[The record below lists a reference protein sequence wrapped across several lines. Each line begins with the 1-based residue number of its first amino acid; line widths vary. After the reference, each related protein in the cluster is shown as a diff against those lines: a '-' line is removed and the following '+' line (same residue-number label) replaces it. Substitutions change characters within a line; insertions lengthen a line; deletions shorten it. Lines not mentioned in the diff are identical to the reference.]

1 MPKKILFI
9 SYDGLTDPLGQSQIL
24 PYLIGLANKGYEIQ
38 IISAEKEERFQAHE
52 IEIREKIKNVNIHWA
67 YTHYTNRPPLLSTF
81 LLVNRIK
88 MLAHNFYSINHF
100 DIVHSRSLIPA
111 MIGLSLKRKYKSK
124 LIFDIRGFWVD
135 ERVEGGLWN
144 LRNPIF
150 RLLYNFFKKK
160 EKQLFL
166 SADGIVSLTNNA
178 KNFIQNHYKTE
189 AQFAVIPCSVDVN
202 HFDFSSISIDSKKQL
217 RASLGI
223 EESDFVLIYIGSL
236 GTRYLLNEMI
246 RFFKVLKNQR
256 ENAKMLFVS
265 NSPKE
270 LILKEAE
277 IEKVDIEDVII
288 TSSNYQEIPK
298 FINIADAGIFFIYT
312 GFTGKAVSPT
322 KQSELLAMGVPI
334 VANKGVGD
342 IETILQDQGLGVVLA
357 DFEDNSMAAAAKQLL
372 QTDYNRENIRT
383 KAKELF
389 ALDKAVETYSQ
400 LYAKL

>member
-81 LLVNRIK
+81 LLINRIK
-88 MLAHNFYSINHF
+88 KLAHNFYSINHF

-144 LRNPIF
+144 LKKPVYK
-150 RLLYNFFKKK
+150 LLYRFFKLK
-160 EKQLFL
+160 EKQLFEF
-166 SADGIVSLTNNA
+166 ADGIVSLTKNA
-178 KNFIQNHYKTE
+178 QNYIQDNYKTK
-189 AQFAVIPCSVDVN
+189 AQFAVIPCSVDSS
-202 HFDFSSISIDSKKQL
+202 HFDYSTIPIESKKQL

-223 EESDFVLIYIGSL
+223 EESDFVLVYVGSL

-270 LILKEAE
+270 LILKEVE
-277 IEKVDIEDVII
+277 IEKVDIEDIII
-288 TSSNYQEIPK
+288 TSSNYQEIPNY
-298 FINIADAGIFFIYT
+298 INIADAGIFFIYT

-322 KQSELLAMGVPI
+322 KQSELLVMGIPI

-342 IETILQDQGLGVVLA
+342 SEAILQDQDLGVMLA
-357 DFEDNSMAAAAKQLL
+357 DFEENSMTAAAKQLL
-372 QTDYNRENIRT
+372 QTDYNKEYIRS

-400 LYAKL
+400 LYTKL